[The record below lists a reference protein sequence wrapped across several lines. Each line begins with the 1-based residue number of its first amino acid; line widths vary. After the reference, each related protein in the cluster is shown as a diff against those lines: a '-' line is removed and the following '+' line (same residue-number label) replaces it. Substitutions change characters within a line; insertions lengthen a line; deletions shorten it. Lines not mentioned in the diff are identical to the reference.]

1 MWYNVLVY
9 IPPPKESAGFP
20 GAKQTK
26 RKTSTQGKGGLR
38 RRWKDA
44 NGVIFE
50 WDSQHSMVEKYD
62 KRGVHLGEYDP
73 DTGEQ
78 TKPAD
83 LGRNVEP

>member
-1 MWYNVLVY
+1 
-9 IPPPKESAGFP
+9 
-20 GAKQTK
+20 
-26 RKTSTQGKGGLR
+26 
-38 RRWKDA
+38 
-44 NGVIFE
+44 
-50 WDSQHSMVEKYD
+50 MVEKYD